1 VRKAGFKRNAQNGW
15 ASCPFTQ
22 AAFLRL
28 SSNPSFT
35 RDAIIPAKAEM
46 LLDMS
51 LAHPDHQFWPDEISL
66 RDALAPLRRNFVGH
80 RQITDPYLIGLT
92 IFRQGKLATLDTAL
106 SSMLPSSGMRQTFI
120 EQL

>member
-1 VRKAGFKRNAQNGW
+1 
-15 ASCPFTQ
+15 
-22 AAFLRL
+22 
-28 SSNPSFT
+28 
-35 RDAIIPAKAEM
+35 M

-66 RDALAPLRRNFVGH
+66 RDALAPLRRNLVGH
-80 RQITDPYLIGLT
+80 RQISDAYLIGLT

-106 SSMLPSSGMRQTFI
+106 SSMLPFSGMRQTFI